1 MMVKKFVSI
10 SVVLAF
16 ILLGGLVLLSFSTHG
31 KSSGEDVGS
40 ISSNNN
46 AVIPMA
52 EATKVVEKTTTAGA
66 AAVTESIPL
75 LSSSLDLEQQLQQV
89 LLLPRDGGE
98 EEAAAAAVADLNLDM
113 GPGFT
118 QIAAQ
123 PAQNTAL
130 MGGSNI
136 KKITLVAYE
145 EDVTIPRVN
154 KTIHAMTFNGTIPAP
169 TLRVTQG
176 DVVNITMINYPKN
189 KLIHSIAHDA
199 SVQSAVPNFGPVN
212 IGQKKSYT
220 FVATKPG
227 FFKYQSEGN
236 GVLGVDQQVF
246 SGMAGGVI
254 VDPINGYIPYR
265 YQTYNNN
272 GNPIVLFVT
281 PNAKEVALIFSEWY
295 LTKDGS
301 YNQTAMF
308 NHQPTYT
315 SINGIPFG
323 YEPAITKTKGT
334 TTTTTATTTTTTTAP
349 AAMPIH
355 IKQTDHVR
363 FFLLNIGDAMVN
375 FHIVGEQLGRVI
387 DGQTLQGFGK
397 QTYLLG
403 GSNDAIVDVAFTKPG
418 VYAFVNNDY
427 ASLLKGQAGLI
438 VVDGPNGQPGKSLGL
453 DNNNYLNPSNAIPPL
468 SRNSIPV
475 STVPYYLG
483 KPIFWNGQNN
493 TSATTTTPPPPAPV
507 SNATNNL
514 PTPIPPSQAKSQT
527 PVPGSNTTSVGGGA
541 LIRNVTTP
549 SGASPNITSSKP

>member
-1 MMVKKFVSI
+1 MMVKFVSM
-10 SVVLAF
+10 SVIAF
-16 ILLGGLVLLSFSTHG
+16 ILIGGLVLLSFSTHG
-31 KSSGEDVGS
+31 KSSGGEDVGS
-40 ISSNNN
+40 SISNN

-52 EATKVVEKTTTAGA
+52 EATKVEKTTTAGA
-66 AAVTESIPL
+66 PAVTESIPL
-75 LSSSLDLEQQLQQV
+75 LSSSLDLEQQHLQQALL
-89 LLLPRDGGE
+89 LLLPRGGGG
-98 EEAAAAAVADLNLDM
+98 EAAAAAAADLNLDM

-123 PAQNTAL
+123 PAQNMAL
-130 MGGSNI
+130 MGGANI

-145 EDVTIPRVN
+145 EDVIIPRVN

-169 TLRVTQG
+169 TLRVTEG
-176 DVVNITMINYPKN
+176 DIVNVTMINYPKN

-199 SVQSAVPNFGPVN
+199 SVQSVVPNFGPVS

-220 FVATKPG
+220 FIAIKPG

-281 PNAKEVALIFSEWY
+281 PNAKEVAFIFSEWY

-334 TTTTTATTTTTTTAP
+334 TTTTTATTTAAP

-514 PTPIPPSQAKSQT
+514 PTPIPPSQAKPQT